1 MMTADVGEWLVQP
14 NLDGTGIVLTFNHI
28 GDEGVETF
36 VTAIDP
42 SNAIYFAQCVY
53 ALAQAMLEP
62 GTEEKTI

>member
-1 MMTADVGEWLVQP
+1 MTPDVGEWLAQP
-14 NLDGTGIVLTFNHI
+14 NHDSTGIVLTFTHI

-53 ALAQAMLEP
+53 TLAQAML
-62 GTEEKTI
+62 